1 MTLASKDS
9 SLGLSA
15 SHGYKVL
22 ARLVFVF
29 SVGVSFKEI
38 EFRLFV
44 LVAVIIGVID
54 LKLLDEVPF
63 F

>member
-22 ARLVFVF
+22 ARLVFAF